1 MVVASG
7 VLGVR
12 PYRLATESLSGYLL
26 RLAYLNGFNGLNDF
40 LWTIGARPVKNRRLN
55 YFTPKEVDV
64 LAPCLAKVL
73 GRDATQALTDSYSTS
88 WQFDSNRLF
97 QHSQVDFPRL
107 CISCLQT
114 QPTLHL
120 DWRWQC
126 GFLPFCQ
133 KHHTPLYNN
142 CPQCHTPVSWHTAW
156 LEGCPSCQLSWKKL
170 NVKPYDEFMS
180 LNNTVCPNEDGSLS
194 LNISQL
200 QDIMLALMVAGR
212 PFDVLHQPL
221 IAVPENPNH
230 WAYALRGLSLLFDQ
244 DYYHQWSI
252 EAHSHW
258 PHSEITPVTVIK
270 QELLFSNW
278 PALTRENT
286 NPAPSA
292 QELSHDS
299 APVEASN
306 YVKPS
311 RAKAAQHTL
320 KNNWHTH
327 LSHKQLAAFLG
338 ITTRALKHITE
349 ANLLPQLN
357 STSVVRDKLFEADK
371 VIQAILKRMAADS
384 ITDTVTVNE
393 NHACFRRYL
402 TDYGELLSAVLR
414 DDIKGCLTEF
424 YSLKEIEVNRTEL
437 ETFLNVSFGKACEE
451 PLGFTRVARALGIPS
466 PKVEEFVRQGH
477 FHYAA
482 WRNDRSIDGQSFQA
496 FYTPTALDECT
507 RRGAS

>member
-1 MVVASG
+1 MVAASG

-26 RLAYLNGFNGLNDF
+26 RLAYLNGFHGLSDF

-73 GRDATQALTDSYSTS
+73 GRDATQALTDSYATS

-114 QPTLHL
+114 QPTPHL

-142 CPQCHTPVSWHTAW
+142 CPQCHAPISWHTAW
-156 LEGCPSCQLSWKKL
+156 LEGCPKCGLSWQQFSE
-170 NVKPYDEFMS
+170 KPHNQFMS
-180 LNNTVCPNEDGSLS
+180 FNKAVCPCEDGSLPLDKS
-194 LNISQL
+194 KLH
-200 QDIMLALMVAGR
+200 DVMLALMVAGR

-230 WAYALRGLSLLFDQ
+230 WAYALRGLRLLFDQ
-244 DYYHQWSI
+244 DYYHRWSI
-252 EAHSHW
+252 EARSHW
-258 PHSEITPVTVIK
+258 PHSEITPVAVIK
-270 QELLFSNW
+270 QELLFSDW

-286 NPAPSA
+286 NPAPNA
-292 QELSHDS
+292 LELSHDS
-299 APVEASN
+299 VPVEAIN

-311 RAKAAQHTL
+311 RAKAALYTL
-320 KNNWHTH
+320 ESNWYSH
-327 LSHKQLAAFLG
+327 LSHQQLAASLG
-338 ITTRALKHITE
+338 ITTRALMHITE
-349 ANLLPQLN
+349 TNLLPQLN
-357 STSVVRDKLFEADK
+357 STSVVRDKLFEANKINDFIK
-371 VIQAILKRMAADS
+371 KKTAEPH
-384 ITDTVTVNE
+384 ITSMVPISE
-393 NHACFRRYL
+393 NNSYLRRHL
-402 TDYGELLSAVLR
+402 TEFGELLCSALR
-414 DDIKGCLTEF
+414 DDIQICVPEP
-424 YSLKEIEVNRTEL
+424 YSLAEIQVNSAEL
-437 ETFLNVSFGKACEE
+437 ETFLNVCFDKACEA
-451 PLGFTRVARALGIPS
+451 PLGLTRVAKALGVPS
-466 PKVEEFVRQGH
+466 PKVEELVRQGH

-482 WRNDRSIDGQSFQA
+482 WRNDRSIDGLSFRA
-496 FYTPTALDECT
+496 FYTPKTLS
-507 RRGAS
+507 G